1 MEIKYRE
8 GKLGENIGQLIN
20 DGFTKYAEK
29 SGISTNYKE
38 FNFVVYESGEV
49 AGILEGI
56 TLYDE
61 VRINNLIVDEK
72 YRQKGVGS
80 RLLNS
85 VFGRFD
91 SKIFRCV
98 SLCTFD
104 FQAPKFYEKCGFE
117 LEFVRKNKSNPKL
130 TKYFFIKYL

>member
-49 AGILEGI
+49 AGILEGV

-80 RLLNS
+80 RFLNS
-85 VFGRFD
+85 VFDRFD
-91 SKIFRCV
+91 SKIFMCV